1 MSCDTGDPNSFV
13 SDESFFMLTEVGKV
27 TNKENFVV
35 GVFEPVCPS
44 ESEPARQARWTID
57 YRV

>member
-1 MSCDTGDPNSFV
+1 
-13 SDESFFMLTEVGKV
+13 MLTEVGKV